1 MRIVRG
7 LTPARDALSRN
18 APAGLGDD
26 EDRERLVHNI
36 VDDVARRGDAALLEY
51 TERFDGVV
59 PARWEVAGEQ
69 LAAAR
74 RNLDPA
80 LAAALEMAAGRI
92 RDFHTGQRQSL
103 GDGQDG
109 PMGWRFRP
117 IDRVGVYAPGGTAN
131 LPSSLLM
138 TAITARVAGVGEVI
152 LATPPGPEGL
162 PSPIMMAAAVIAG
175 VDRVFAVGG
184 AQAIAALAFGTESV
198 PRVDKIC
205 GPGNIYVMLAK
216 KLLYGLVGIDGLY
229 GPSEIIIIADD
240 RADPAD
246 CAADL
251 LAQAEHDAMASAILV
266 TTSPELAKRVDT
278 EVTRQLAEL
287 PRRKIAA
294 ESLGRNGLIVVI
306 ADSDEAI
313 ELANAYAPEHL
324 LLMVADPENY
334 LDRLTAAGC
343 IITGDRATVA
353 IGDYV
358 AGPSH
363 VLPTGGTARF
373 GSPLNI
379 TDFMKITNVVTVDS
393 STIEKLGP
401 AAAALAETEGLDGHA
416 RAVRRRQMPT
426 DR

>member
-7 LTPARDALSRN
+7 LTPARDALSRS
-18 APAGLGDD
+18 APAGLGGD
-26 EDRERLVHNI
+26 EDRERLVRSI

-51 TERFDGVV
+51 TERFDGIV

-69 LAAAR
+69 LTAAR
-74 RNLDPA
+74 KSLDPA
-80 LAAALEMAAGRI
+80 LATTLEMAAERI
-92 RDFHTGQRQSL
+92 RDFHAEQKQDL
-103 GDGQDG
+103 GDGQNA

-117 IDRVGVYAPGGTAN
+117 IDRVGIYAPGGTAT

-138 TAITARVAGVGEVI
+138 TAIPARVAGVGKVI

-162 PSPIMMAAAVIAG
+162 PSPIMMAAAAIAG
-175 VDRVFAVGG
+175 VDRVFTVGG

-216 KLLYGLVGIDGLY
+216 KLLYGIVGVDGLY
-229 GPSEIIIIADD
+229 GPSEVLIIADN
-240 RADPAD
+240 RADPAN

-251 LAQAEHDAMASAILV
+251 LAQAEHDALSTAILV
-266 TTSPELAKRVDT
+266 TTSSELAGKVDA
-278 EVTRQLAEL
+278 EVTRQLADL
-287 PRRKIAA
+287 PRRQIAT
-294 ESLGRNGLIVVI
+294 ESLDSNGMIALVSSRN
-306 ADSDEAI
+306 DAI
-313 ELANAYAPEHL
+313 TLANAYAPEHL
-324 LLMVADPENY
+324 LLMVADPAAY
-334 LDRLTAAGC
+334 LDRLTTAGC

-379 TDFMKITNVVTVDS
+379 TDFMKITNIITVDGA
-393 STIEKLGP
+393 TIEELGP
-401 AAAALAETEGLDGHA
+401 AAATLAETEGLDGHA
-416 RAVRRRQMPT
+416 RAVRRRQTHT
-426 DR
+426 DK